1 MNHHS
6 LKILVPGFVLA
17 AALAFGAAAATPPA
31 PAAKMPA
38 KADHAQHTA
47 DMKAEC
53 KAMTAK
59 HQEMIDRQAAMDVTL
74 DKLVADMNAAKTSTD
89 TGALG
94 RTMAAVVNE
103 LVAQR
108 KVSRTMVADMQPLMM
123 AHQMHHG
130 DMHGTAGEMTCPMM
144 TAMAPAKLSELKPK
158 P

>member
-1 MNHHS
+1 MNRHS

-17 AALAFGAAAATPPA
+17 AALAFGAAATPPA
-31 PAAKMPA
+31 PVAKMPPQ
-38 KADHAQHTA
+38 ADPTPMSAE
-47 DMKAEC
+47 MKAEC

-130 DMHGTAGEMTCPMM
+130 GKHGTAGEMTCPMM
-144 TAMAPAKLSELKPK
+144 KTMAPAKVSELKPK